1 MAGWS
6 ARQRLWAALG
16 TILVLLG
23 LWYLG
28 ALQVLRSAPVRRAL
42 QQRAISA
49 LAARLPAARL
59 EGEATVDALFRPVLR
74 GLVLPST
81 EDGQPLLRVDRIT
94 VQPRPLRMLQGHLEA
109 GKLILQ
115 GVQVLG
121 GKRGERLEQLAQA
134 LRPKAPGPGGDDFRP
149 ERAES
154 PKVVFSGFELRL
166 EDPRAAT
173 QGMVWGPLSGSLQ
186 VHRQATLTRVLLAT
200 QGPGGAVGVAEATWA
215 GSQGALRVQVRG
227 LGADALP
234 EGLRSKL
241 PFQVQ
246 AGTVDFNLEAPHLES
261 RTQGEGMVTLALRQ
275 AVLWG
280 RRLHTEP
287 VGPLGMQAT
296 GRLRW
301 DAGGRTAEL
310 VEGVVALD
318 PTGRAALKVGLSVA
332 LRPEPRFEL
341 TVRAEALEWAVL
353 TAALPPGF
361 APPPGAPE
369 LMGQLGGRLRVA
381 GPLRRRDEWRLEG
394 EVDARRLLSV
404 GAKGNPE
411 LTRPFVYQARLARG
425 GTRPVLLG
433 PDNPAFLP
441 LGELPPLLV
450 RAVLESED
458 GGFYGHNGFELA
470 ELQDALAEGGRLRGA
485 STITQQLAKNLFL
498 SRERT
503 LSRKVRE
510 AFATLA
516 LEAAVGKRRIL
527 ELYLN
532 LAEWGD
538 GVNGIG
544 EAARHWFGKDPR
556 QLSPKEAAFLA
567 TVIPNPVR
575 YEFYRRRGGLTP
587 AWEARVAN
595 LLEKLHTS
603 GVLDEKALRAAM
615 AETLTFTGSPDA
627 QPGPEP
633 EAVEAED

>member
-1 MAGWS
+1 MAAWS

-16 TILVLLG
+16 AIFVLLC

-28 ALQVLRSAPVRRAL
+28 ALQVLRSSPVRRAL

-49 LAARLPAARL
+49 LTTRLPTARF
-59 EGEATVDALFRPVLR
+59 EGEASVDALFRPVLT
-74 GLVLPST
+74 GLVLPSA
-81 EDGQPLLRVDRIT
+81 EEGQPLLRVDRIT
-94 VQPRPLRMLQGHLEA
+94 VQPRPLRLLMGHLEA

-115 GVQVLG
+115 GVHVLG
-121 GKRGERLEQLAQA
+121 GKRGERLEQLVQV
-134 LRPKAPGPGGDDFRP
+134 LRPKAQGPGGDTFRP
-149 ERAES
+149 EGAEA
-154 PKVVFSGFELRL
+154 PKVVFSGLELRL
-166 EDPRAAT
+166 EDPRTTA
-173 QGMVWGPLSGSLQ
+173 QGLVWGPLSGSLQ
-186 VHRQATLTRVLLAT
+186 VKRQAAITRALLAT

-215 GSQGALRVQVRG
+215 GRQGGLRVQVTG

-234 EGLRSKL
+234 SGLRAKL

-246 AGTVDFNLEAPHLES
+246 AGTVDFNLDAPHLES
-261 RTQGEGMVTLALRQ
+261 RTRGEGRVTLALRNG
-275 AVLWG
+275 VLLG

-301 DAGGRTAEL
+301 DVGGRTAEL

-318 PTGRAALKVGLSVA
+318 PAGRAALKVGLSVA

-341 TVRAEALEWAVL
+341 TVRAEALEWAML
-353 TAALPPGF
+353 TAALPAGF
-361 APPPGAPE
+361 APPSGAPD
-369 LMGQLGGRLRVA
+369 LMGQLEGHLRVA

-394 EVDARRLLSV
+394 AVDARRLLSV
-404 GAKGNPE
+404 GPKGKPE
-411 LTRPFVYQARLARG
+411 LTRPFVYQARLPRG
-425 GTRPVLLG
+425 GTRPVVLG

-470 ELQDALAEGGRLRGA
+470 EIQDALAEGGRLRGA

-587 AWEARVAN
+587 AWEARVAG
-595 LLEKLHTS
+595 LLEKLHAS
-603 GVLDEKALRAAM
+603 GALEDKALRAAM

-633 EAVEAED
+633 EEVEAED